1 MTPSMFPIENNIVKM
16 DGNDQNVS
24 FIMFDIW
31 NISLLFSH
39 ICIGLCVML
48 FYQFIIIV
56 LYGAYHLSKYV
67 ISIPI
72 ASFITLSVITLGDMR
87 NYNGLEYSLK
97 VKK

>member
-1 MTPSMFPIENNIVKM
+1 MTTSMFPIENNIIKL
-16 DGNDQNVS
+16 DSNDQNVS
-24 FIMFDIW
+24 FILYDIW
-31 NISLLFSH
+31 NISLLFSY
-39 ICIGLCVML
+39 IYIGLCFVM
-48 FYQFIIIV
+48 FYPFIIIV

-72 ASFITLSVITLGDMR
+72 ASFITLLVITFGDMR